1 MIATTALN
9 GHVESLP
16 LADKQLKILHLED
29 LVSDA
34 LLVRNA
40 FRKEGITYESLVV
53 DTKDKFIEA
62 LQEFLPDIILADHSL
77 PSFNSTEALEIFH
90 ATGTKIPFII
100 VTATMSEEYAVSI
113 IKKGA
118 DDYILKDRLHR
129 LPHAVVSAV
138 EKYRYENERRQLKKE
153 AREKEAVSKELL
165 RVNAE
170 EREVLLAQLTR
181 SLADLQQFSYITSH
195 NFRAPLSNLIGLLG
209 LIDNDELSN
218 HNKVIIDMFK
228 TSTEQ
233 LNKTVNDLVQIL
245 IIRNNVNIDL
255 ADNDIDVLLTEVCN
269 SLAFVIQESNCT
281 IHRDLKVENIPFNK
295 AYLESILI
303 NLLSNSIKYRS
314 PDRPLHVHVATGKND
329 GGEIWLTFK
338 DNGLGIDL
346 SRHNSN
352 MFGLYQ
358 RFHSNADGIGLGLFI
373 VKAQIISIGGS
384 IEVESEV
391 DKGTMFTITFKT
403 RT

>member
-153 AREKEAVSKELL
+153 AREREAVSKELL

-209 LIDNDELSN
+209 LIDNEELSN
-218 HNKVIIDMFK
+218 HNKVIIEMFK

-303 NLLSNSIKYRS
+303 NLLSNAIKYRS